1 MLNESTYLCSK
12 LLEFVKRKGSHL
24 RQNVQLDREVIGNGL
39 DGQFI
44 VESETKIQGLKSGT
58 EGLTRSLQ
66 LMSSLLKDKSNPLT
80 SKFQSEIID
89 AGKLATLND
98 QSSEVS
104 FFNGS
109 FRGAHIVNP
118 LFYYYLFV
126 YLF

>member
-1 MLNESTYLCSK
+1 MPPGYFLLELSK
-12 LLEFVKRKGSHL
+12 LFVP
-24 RQNVQLDREVIGNGL
+24 QLDREVIGNGL